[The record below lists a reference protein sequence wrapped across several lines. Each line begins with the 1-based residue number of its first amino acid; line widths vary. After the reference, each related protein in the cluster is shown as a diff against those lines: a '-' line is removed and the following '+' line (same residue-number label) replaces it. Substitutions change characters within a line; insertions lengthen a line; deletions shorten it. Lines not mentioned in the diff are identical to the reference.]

1 MRADPDRPAADEPAR
16 FEVPMSMI
24 DVVFLLLIFFMC
36 VSSFRR
42 PEQRLE
48 TDMILNSPGPPP
60 PPVSRVTV
68 RIRMDG
74 DKAVITAQD
83 YPCEDLND
91 LAAKLARLAGNL
103 PELKVLVDGRSDVP
117 FRYVVGAMD
126 ACGRARVTDV
136 SLMSPVASGGGS
148 DFWHQ

>member
-48 TDMILNSPGPPP
+48 ATFLDGPGPPP
-60 PPVSRVTV
+60 PPVSRVIV

-74 DKAVITAQD
+74 DRAVITAQD

-103 PELKVLVDGRSDVP
+103 PELKVLVDGRADVP

-126 ACGRARVTDV
+126 ACGRARVANV